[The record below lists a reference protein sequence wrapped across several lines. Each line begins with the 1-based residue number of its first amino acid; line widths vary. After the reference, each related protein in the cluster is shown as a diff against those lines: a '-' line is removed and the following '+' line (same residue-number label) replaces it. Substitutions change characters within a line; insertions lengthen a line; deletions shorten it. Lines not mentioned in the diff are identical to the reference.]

1 MTPLTHVPTHQLP
14 PMVDSDSIILG
25 TRSINYSATGN
36 NVYIPISLDL
46 SYQARLVQGERRG
59 YVEAYREKSFL

>member
-1 MTPLTHVPTHQLP
+1 MV
-14 PMVDSDSIILG
+14 VDSDAIILG

-59 YVEAYREKSFL
+59 YMEAYREQSFL